1 MTKKVFA
8 ALLALVLASPAVF
21 GSDQTRAQSV
31 TVTVPAASTALASSQ
46 RLARSQSPQ
55 AAPQANSRHPLYN
68 RNPRSRLSGISKKEK
83 IFLAAIVGTS
93 LAIGAIAGGGEGLA
107 IGALVGGWAAYAA
120 HRFWGHF

>member
-8 ALLALVLASPAVF
+8 ALLALILASPAVF
-21 GSDQTRAQSV
+21 GADQTTAQSV
-31 TVTVPAASTALASSQ
+31 PVKVPAASAALAQ

-55 AAPQANSRHPLYN
+55 AAPQANGRNRLYD
-68 RNPRSRLSGISKKEK
+68 RNPRSRPSGISKKEK

-93 LAIGAIAGGGEGLA
+93 LAIGAIAGGGEGVA

-120 HRFWGHF
+120 HRFWKHL